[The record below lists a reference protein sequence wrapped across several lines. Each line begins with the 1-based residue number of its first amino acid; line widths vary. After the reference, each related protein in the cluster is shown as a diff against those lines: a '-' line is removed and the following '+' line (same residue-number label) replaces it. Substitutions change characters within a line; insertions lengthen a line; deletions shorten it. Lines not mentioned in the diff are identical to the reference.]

1 LDEGRNEIRVLKVSR
16 PIQNGADAFQADLVC
31 VSLDEDPA
39 YLALSYAW
47 GDTSVVGYFASHRGS
62 QGRRIPYNKGIF
74 DITNNIL
81 APGTTLYLW
90 IDALCINQ
98 EDLSERASQVA
109 MMGTIFAQARQV
121 IAFIGEADEIST
133 TAMDFILRTVNC
145 ICAHGSISKSGTA
158 PTLTTLL
165 SEIGPAPRDCES
177 IRGLI
182 SRRWFRRFWVVQEIA
197 LGNDPVL
204 VCGKHSLQWCALELF
219 IDLVYMAFESPES
232 EHASFPICGDFL
244 NVPRYLQN
252 ASAMLGARRGQRRD
266 GLQPPFLFTLSSLS
280 VTFESSDPRDRIY
293 ALLGL
298 ATAKKYR
305 DVLLPNYEIRVED
318 LYVKLA
324 RQMLMSE
331 RNINFL
337 HMAGIGHH
345 RSLSLPSW
353 VPDWTSLPREIFRNM
368 DFEGF
373 PVQERNAEL
382 CQPRFSF
389 DQEYPNVLTLYG
401 GVVDSISLIVRDS
414 YPFFTSWRASSFYVT
429 AAPFLDAVMELVHAS
444 YPEDQCEISSG
455 RPWTKPLM
463 ETLSATGSPLATFWS
478 PRQNEVDELG
488 TTRTSMITEVG
499 FGKFL
504 ERLRRWTRDQSVIP
518 LTSVEEVDFASS
530 FIKGSMQRRFY
541 ISSAGHFGL
550 ATEGA
555 RVGDY
560 VCMFEGHLVPFIV
573 RPVDGADK
581 LKGGHLVGEAVSSF
595 LEPSSLTEDTDLLHQ
610 YASHCLL
617 GNSCWVTAWETA
629 HWQTVHYMAF
639 PQI

>member
-1 LDEGRNEIRVLKVSR
+1 MRTAIIHSTQRSPSEDELPWLASSPAELPRLADLGPLQTSLQLYIAQPNCNTAFSLDQRLWTHLAGNETRCWENHNNSQKSDDGPLYAPLDEGRNEIRVLKVSR

-318 LYVKLA
+318 LYVK
-324 RQMLMSE
+324 
-331 RNINFL
+331 
-337 HMAGIGHH
+337 
-345 RSLSLPSW
+345 
-353 VPDWTSLPREIFRNM
+353 
-368 DFEGF
+368 
-373 PVQERNAEL
+373 
-382 CQPRFSF
+382 
-389 DQEYPNVLTLYG
+389 
-401 GVVDSISLIVRDS
+401 
-414 YPFFTSWRASSFYVT
+414 
-429 AAPFLDAVMELVHAS
+429 
-444 YPEDQCEISSG
+444 
-455 RPWTKPLM
+455 
-463 ETLSATGSPLATFWS
+463 
-478 PRQNEVDELG
+478 
-488 TTRTSMITEVG
+488 
-499 FGKFL
+499 
-504 ERLRRWTRDQSVIP
+504 
-518 LTSVEEVDFASS
+518 
-530 FIKGSMQRRFY
+530 
-541 ISSAGHFGL
+541 GL
-550 ATEGA
+550 
-555 RVGDY
+555 
-560 VCMFEGHLVPFIV
+560 
-573 RPVDGADK
+573 
-581 LKGGHLVGEAVSSF
+581 
-595 LEPSSLTEDTDLLHQ
+595 
-610 YASHCLL
+610 
-617 GNSCWVTAWETA
+617 
-629 HWQTVHYMAF
+629 
-639 PQI
+639 